1 MNGIGFMMR
10 YKNIQYI
17 EYYSHSPSPFFWA
30 LYIIRSVLEKG
41 SPGRGQLV
49 HPFPSSNVASFSLT
63 HEPWSWAAKKS
74 RPFTLTS
81 PFFFFLTLCLFL
93 ELRFTITYMV
103 RIPKSALEKTV
114 YADKLVNTIWR
125 NKWLN
130 FFKILSAFRIC
141 TILKA
146 VISNKVDVPL

>member
-1 MNGIGFMMR
+1 MCVSYGISLCLCEIRIYLFGLFTFAKLPDNSIRSKNLWKINGIGFMMR
-10 YKNIQYI
+10 YINIKHPILNI
-17 EYYSHSPSPFFWA
+17 EYYDIWFYSHSPSPFFWA

-81 PFFFFLTLCLFL
+81 PFFSSLTLCLFL
-93 ELRFTITYMV
+93 ELRFTITCRY
-103 RIPKSALEKTV
+103 
-114 YADKLVNTIWR
+114 
-125 NKWLN
+125 
-130 FFKILSAFRIC
+130 
-141 TILKA
+141 
-146 VISNKVDVPL
+146 